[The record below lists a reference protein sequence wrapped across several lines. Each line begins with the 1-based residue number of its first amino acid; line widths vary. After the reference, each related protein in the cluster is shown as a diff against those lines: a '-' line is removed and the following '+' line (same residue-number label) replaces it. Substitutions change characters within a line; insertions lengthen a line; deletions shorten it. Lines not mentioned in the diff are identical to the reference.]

1 MGRDKTKP
9 PFNTS
14 GSTVP
19 QRRRFIRCDS
29 YLFPFAGDG
38 VVWDHHRWAPSSG
51 DGWGG
56 MISSRTS
63 EIGLGYAACFSS
75 PLEMSLLGVPLPDPS
90 LYK

>member
-38 VVWDHHRWAPSSG
+38 VVWDQHRWSSSLE

-63 EIGLGYAACFSS
+63 EIGLGCAYWSS
-75 PLEMSLLGVPLPDPS
+75 PLEMALLGVPLPDPS